1 MFQGCIDDFH
11 CANQGQSPLVNR
23 VDDAKEFCKSRRA
36 LSLLGERIKESVRVV
51 FELRTFPVNKADHH

>member
-1 MFQGCIDDFH
+1 MFQGCIDDFR

-36 LSLLGERIKESVRVV
+36 LSLLGERIKESLRLCLSL
-51 FELRTFPVNKADHH
+51 ELSL